1 MPMCSAPATHS
12 DPIEHSKPGLAPPLS
27 ECRPSSLGV
36 AALLLAFALT
46 TTGCSTFSGPED
58 EDATPT
64 EIRLSATS
72 DVAPDELTSGWIGFM
87 KGLDEARQAIE
98 NPAYFPPSPTDRNLG
113 EGYRY
118 LLGHLAR
125 IIESQTQQHP
135 DFPYFQRSIRM
146 LSKWTIDNPDTMYLS
161 SAIDSTG
168 VYRVRGR
175 ALDARAWQ
183 TGERGTGGE
192 RAPRVVIFQT
202 STATIGQTG
211 ELAEMRECRNQTL
224 DSLDQF
230 DLELDDQG
238 RFEIIV
244 AARRPAGYDGHFLAS
259 RAEAPCA
266 TPFGTTTYRMRDATI
281 LNVREIFSDWANE
294 IPVELEITRLDMRG
308 APRPPRSSAEMGLH
322 LNAIGQRVAHQVAFW
337 NRLHE
342 FGLELNGDRNGDGRL
357 ASPLNDLNPP
367 APPFIAGGT
376 AGAGQLYA
384 AGTYELEDDEALVIR
399 VEAPEEPHYVGFQLA
414 NLWGESLDQA
424 NYVSSQTGGQNRV
437 ASDGARYYV
446 VSARDPGTPGWLSTT
461 GLSKVMMSM
470 RFLYDVA
477 PPREQM
483 PTIKTFATKITNVRD
498 VLPPD
503 TPTISPDDRRREVDV
518 RQRHIQARWRQ
529 Y

>member
-36 AALLLAFALT
+36 AAMLLAFALT
-46 TTGCSTFSGPED
+46 TTGCSIFSGPED

-183 TGERGTGGE
+183 TGERATGGE

-202 STATIGQTG
+202 STATIVQTC
-211 ELAEMRECRNQTL
+211 EL
-224 DSLDQF
+224 
-230 DLELDDQG
+230 G
-238 RFEIIV
+238 
-244 AARRPAGYDGHFLAS
+244 
-259 RAEAPCA
+259 
-266 TPFGTTTYRMRDATI
+266 
-281 LNVREIFSDWANE
+281 
-294 IPVELEITRLDMRG
+294 
-308 APRPPRSSAEMGLH
+308 
-322 LNAIGQRVAHQVAFW
+322 
-337 NRLHE
+337 
-342 FGLELNGDRNGDGRL
+342 
-357 ASPLNDLNPP
+357 
-367 APPFIAGGT
+367 
-376 AGAGQLYA
+376 
-384 AGTYELEDDEALVIR
+384 VIS
-399 VEAPEEPHYVGFQLA
+399 YF
-414 NLWGESLDQA
+414 
-424 NYVSSQTGGQNRV
+424 
-437 ASDGARYYV
+437 
-446 VSARDPGTPGWLSTT
+446 
-461 GLSKVMMSM
+461 
-470 RFLYDVA
+470 
-477 PPREQM
+477 
-483 PTIKTFATKITNVRD
+483 
-498 VLPPD
+498 
-503 TPTISPDDRRREVDV
+503 
-518 RQRHIQARWRQ
+518 
-529 Y
+529 